1 MKKLLSEFT
10 IFFTNKVGILLVL
23 INFILALLGSFL
35 KGFTYNSFHFH
46 YEPLPIKILILLN
59 LPAIFIESFIY
70 QIFFK
75 PIDTQKFGV
84 VISGCEFI
92 TIVIC
97 SIFQW
102 LLIGYIFYKLFPK
115 KELK

>member
-23 INFILALLGSFL
+23 INFVLALSGLFL
-35 KGFTYNSFHFH
+35 KEFAYKSFHFI
-46 YEPLPIKILILLN
+46 YEPLPIKILIFLN
-59 LPAIFIESFIY
+59 FPAMVAAGLISAV
-70 QIFFK
+70 FF
-75 PIDTQKFGV
+75 PSNNRPSSV
-84 VISGCEFI
+84 VNIGGYEFI

-102 LLIGYIFYKLFPK
+102 LLIGYIFNKLFFK